1 MHEEMWAGVELKVQ
15 NAEFHLQRME
25 QSLNLPEPTALY
37 VALEASGA
45 ILGTNWHRSFY
56 AHLDAFLSAVRSVP
70 EVIQFC
76 FGKDD
81 HHLVRQAFAVLRT
94 ASRPGCSARSH
105 RARWTDRTSPSR

>member
-45 ILGTNWHRSFY
+45 ILALIGTGHSTRIWMRFCQRCGASPRLFNF
-56 AHLDAFLSAVRSVP
+56 ASAKM
-70 EVIQFC
+70 II
-76 FGKDD
+76 
-81 HHLVRQAFAVLRT
+81 
-94 ASRPGCSARSH
+94 
-105 RARWTDRTSPSR
+105 TS